1 MQDVRLHEE
10 NQDQTKLTGRA
21 PRLPC
26 TAGLPPM
33 LASARSAGK
42 RFSELEAALGI
53 AFDDQVTWDGGVLQ
67 LRAIRGTERIRCRAG
82 RETIAELTGFAHAS
96 SQEIGERKVQAA
108 ELLKPSIVHKIE
120 IGGFDHGPIRTVTVF
135 RYDLLQR

>member
-1 MQDVRLHEE
+1 
-10 NQDQTKLTGRA
+10 
-21 PRLPC
+21 
-26 TAGLPPM
+26 M

-42 RFSELEAALGI
+42 RFGEMEAAVVV
-53 AFDDQVTWDGGVLQ
+53 AFDDQVTWDGGILQ

-82 RETIAELTGFAHAS
+82 RETIAELSGFAHAS
-96 SQEIGERKVQAA
+96 SQEIGERKVEAA